1 MLVIDTKTYHK
12 GSGLFDVAKNIF
24 QKTTNSALAKKVIN
38 SATTGNL
45 KRAANSAV
53 GKEIQKG
60 LLSGVKSATE
70 SVSQNAFQKLGIPP
84 PKKRKRKPK
93 KKGTGKGIVF
103 D

>member
-1 MLVIDTKTYHK
+1 MLIIEAKNYHK
-12 GSGLFDVAKNIF
+12 GSGLFDIAKNIF

-38 SATTGNL
+38 SATTVNL

-53 GKEIQKG
+53 RKGIRKG

>member
-1 MLVIDTKTYHK
+1 MLIIDKLSHHK
-12 GSGLFDVAKNIF
+12 GSGLFDIAKNLI

-70 SVSQNAFQKLGIPP
+70 SVSQNEFEKLGIAP
-84 PKKRKRKPK
+84 PKKRKRKK
-93 KKGTGKGIVF
+93 KGKGIVF

>member
-1 MLVIDTKTYHK
+1 MLVIETKTNHK
-12 GSGLFDVAKNIF
+12 GSGLFDIAKNIF

-45 KRAANSAV
+45 KRAANSAL

-70 SVSQNAFQKLGIPP
+70 SLSQNAFEKLGIPP
-84 PKKRKRKPK
+84 PNKRKGK
-93 KKGTGKGIVF
+93 KKGKGIVF

>member
-1 MLVIDTKTYHK
+1 MLVIDTLSHHK
-12 GSGLFDVAKNIF
+12 GSGVFDIAKNIF
-24 QKTTNSALAKKVIN
+24 QKTSNSALAKKVIS

-45 KRAANSAV
+45 KRAANSAL

-70 SVSQNAFQKLGIPP
+70 SASQNVFEKLGIPP
-84 PKKRKRKPK
+84 PKKRKRRK
-93 KKGTGKGIVF
+93 KGKGIVL